1 MIIYLLKI
9 IYLDMVSYL
18 ELNWDNQE
26 KEDLLPHIDKL
37 AVGSKTRN
45 EVVRDKLYNYLQYIP
60 EPRSEIQCKIDRNTE
75 QLEEKKLHGK
85 SLVIIADG
93 IFILELFHYAINH
106 YRDGMHRHRKVIK
119 CILYESFGLE
129 KPTYLKVDSRD

>member
-37 AVGSKTRN
+37 AINGKTRN
-45 EVVRDKLYNYLQYIP
+45 EVVRDKLYENLKNKMSHSQ
-60 EPRSEIQCKIDRNTE
+60 
-75 QLEEKKLHGK
+75 
-85 SLVIIADG
+85 
-93 IFILELFHYAINH
+93 
-106 YRDGMHRHRKVIK
+106 
-119 CILYESFGLE
+119 SFN
-129 KPTYLKVDSRD
+129 VR

>member
-1 MIIYLLKI
+1 
-9 IYLDMVSYL
+9 MVSYL
-18 ELNWDNQE
+18 ELNWDYQE

-37 AVGSKTRN
+37 AINGKTRN
-45 EVVRDKLYNYLQYIP
+45 EVVRDKLYNYLQYTP
-60 EPRSEIQCKIDRNTE
+60 NPRSELQCEIDRNAE

-93 IFILELFHYAINH
+93 MFILELFYYAINH
-106 YRDGMHRHRKVIK
+106 YRDGMRRHRKVIK

-129 KPTYLKVDSRD
+129 KPDYLKVNSRD